1 MAASAGTVDDSLT
14 EQIRQGNAVFSAFR
28 THRMQND
35 MARRLLDSDGRL
47 KRFDVWMRDIRDIS
61 GHYVRSWLQT
71 EYSTA
76 VIRARQAADWR
87 HFEQEADVLPN
98 LRWMPTTS
106 PSPESEHRQYWE
118 RKLTLPVGDPFWD
131 RHRPGDR
138 WNCKCSLMQTDEPA
152 TPGGASGLRDTPG
165 QPGLDSNPG
174 KDGQIFSRT
183 HPYYT
188 QAYPGAEKAVN
199 SAVLRERLDEMIR
212 RTVESFPSGRTA
224 RIGRLDSDVM
234 SFVRKRGIDPVSEE
248 LYVSDHRIAHAL
260 RADKASKGKAVSPD
274 RMRDA
279 LAGLEDLEVY
289 WDDRMKN
296 LWFVET
302 EGNTACKYVFRLN
315 ERIKADGGKIT
326 ANAFITAGIINKRNL
341 NMAEIHK
348 IK

>member
-1 MAASAGTVDDSLT
+1 MAASAGTVPDSLV

-35 MARRLLDSDGRL
+35 MARRLLDQDGRL
-47 KRFDVWMRDIRDIS
+47 KRFDVWMRDIRGIS

-106 PSPESEHRQYWE
+106 PNPESEHRQYWE

-152 TPGGASGLRDTPG
+152 TPGGASGLRNTPG

-174 KDGQIFSRT
+174 KDGQLFSMT

-188 QAYPGAEKAVN
+188 QAYPGAEKAVRKIMDTTGLKEQTMSILRSNKQAANELAKWYKANLPETTVGKFKARRFVIRDKYDEEVIIN
-199 SAVLRERLDEMIR
+199 SGFYDETVSKYKSDPLFKDRVEAAKKAHILIR
-212 RTVESFPSGRTA
+212 DAEFAGW
-224 RIGRLDSDVM
+224 
-234 SFVRKRGIDPVSEE
+234 EE
-248 LYVSDHRIAHAL
+248 SDHHP
-260 RADKASKGKAVSPD
+260 G
-274 RMRDA
+274 
-279 LAGLEDLEVY
+279 
-289 WDDRMKN
+289 
-296 LWFVET
+296 
-302 EGNTACKYVFRLN
+302 
-315 ERIKADGGKIT
+315 ERIRIYKAAYGAYSIRMVARVNNDGIFLHYLQILK
-326 ANAFITAGIINKRNL
+326 
-341 NMAEIHK
+341 
-348 IK
+348 